1 MAIVSLDCPNC
12 GAKLPPREETGR
24 TTCEYCGATFE
35 TAKAHHRPTHVHIQT
50 VQTVQTVQPAQ
61 PNPAAARVV
70 GLAAAITVLTGI
82 GGAMFALSGTSGPEQ
97 FQRAMSNFP
106 KNPGQPMS
114 AAAGGSAEKQAPP
127 AVRADFMWDEVG
139 GPPTVV
145 AIDGTEH
152 VIGRLRV
159 RPDDQLHIAAFSDT
173 GEQRW
178 RLGPFGSYSDGYR
191 ATHFAV
197 ADDRVAVTDFRG
209 KLHLYDLQTGEQ
221 KQEIALTDKAD
232 RLCML
237 EETGSK
243 SGVWL
248 SQVDK
253 RHFAVDLV
261 AGALKPEK
269 PPKGCDMFDRFS
281 SRDGDP
287 QSRTQER
294 MRKAPKVEGF
304 GVQAVHIDGAVAVA
318 RGTKSPGTA
327 YPMVVGFDP
336 ATREV
341 RWKSPTASVDLAS
354 VRERDNAHDA
364 LAAGRY
370 FATYGEGQEYWH
382 LTGFDAKTGDRLF
395 DHRLRSIFAVDW
407 LYGLKATEKNVFL
420 IRMSSV
426 EVHDAATGALKA
438 TIGNETY
445 DG

>member
-24 TTCEYCGATFE
+24 TTCDYCGATFE
-35 TAKAHHRPTHVHIQT
+35 TARAHHRTT
-50 VQTVQTVQPAQ
+50 AAK
-61 PNPAAARVV
+61 PNPAAARAV
-70 GLAAAITVLTGI
+70 GLALGVTVLAGV
-82 GGAMFALSGTSGPEQ
+82 GASVIAFTATSGAEHAYQQALSNIPQ
-97 FQRAMSNFP
+97 IQPVRPMNI
-106 KNPGQPMS
+106 PGQES
-114 AAAGGSAEKQAPP
+114 ATKQVPP
-127 AVRADFMWDEVG
+127 DNKADFMWDEVG
-139 GPPTVV
+139 GPPTVAV
-145 AIDGTEH
+145 IDGTEH

-197 ADDRVAVTDFRG
+197 ADGRVAVTDFRG

-221 KQEIALTDKAD
+221 KQEVALTDKAE

-237 EETGSK
+237 EGPGEK
-243 SGVWL
+243 PRVWL
-248 SQVDK
+248 SQVDN
-253 RHFAVDLV
+253 RDFAVDLV
-261 AGALKPEK
+261 AGALKDDK
-269 PPKGCDMFDRFS
+269 PPKGCDMFSRFS

-287 QSRTQER
+287 LSRTQER
-294 MRKAPKVEGF
+294 MRKAPKVDGF
-304 GVQAVHIDGAVAVA
+304 SAQAVHIDGAVAVA

-354 VRERDNAHDA
+354 VRERDNAQDA
-364 LAAGRY
+364 IAAGRY

-407 LYGLKATEKNVFL
+407 LYGLKATEKNLFL
-420 IRMSSV
+420 VRMSSV

-438 TIGNETY
+438 TIGDESY

>member
-35 TAKAHHRPTHVHIQT
+35 TARAHHRPNP
-50 VQTVQTVQPAQ
+50 VQPTPAQ

-70 GLAAAITVLTGI
+70 GVAVAVTMLAGVGASVLAL
-82 GGAMFALSGTSGPEQ
+82 GGSQQAEHAFQQALSNIPQVQSGKPMG
-97 FQRAMSNFP
+97 A
-106 KNPGQPMS
+106 PGGDSTQ
-114 AAAGGSAEKQAPP
+114 KQVPP
-127 AVRADFMWDEVG
+127 DNKADFMWDEVG

-152 VIGRLRV
+152 VVGRLRV

-191 ATHFAV
+191 ATHFVV
-197 ADDRVAVTDFRG
+197 ADGRVAVTDFRG

-221 KQEIALTDKAD
+221 KQEVALTDKAE

-237 EETGSK
+237 EE
-243 SGVWL
+243 SGKPRVWL
-248 SQVDK
+248 SQVDD
-253 RHFAVDLV
+253 RDFAVDLV
-261 AGALKPEK
+261 AGALKGDK
-269 PPKGCDMFDRFS
+269 PPKGCDLFDRFS

-287 QSRTQER
+287 LSRTQER

-304 GVQAVHIDGAVAVA
+304 SAQAVHIDGAVAVA

-354 VRERDNAHDA
+354 VRERDNAQDA
-364 LAAGRY
+364 IAAGRY

-382 LTGFDAKTGDRLF
+382 LTAFDAKTGDRLW

-407 LYGLKATEKNVFL
+407 LYGLKATDKNVFL
-420 IRMSSV
+420 VRMSSV

-438 TIGNETY
+438 TIGDETY